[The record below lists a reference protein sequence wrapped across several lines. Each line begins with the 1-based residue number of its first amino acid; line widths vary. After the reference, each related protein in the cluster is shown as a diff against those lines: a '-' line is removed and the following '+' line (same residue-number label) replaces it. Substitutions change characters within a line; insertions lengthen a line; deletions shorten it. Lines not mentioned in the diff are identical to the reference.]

1 MRMPQMANKDI
12 LGIILRST
20 IDVIGRRTSEAYANV
35 IISNALNELKEK
47 YNFLHYIEIKGT
59 QYNEIFDV
67 VDIKQDIN
75 NFETKEIGEAAKFF
89 IIKIIGEIGKSAGY
103 YFLREIKED
112 IPYDYEQYMKEIG
125 VDFDF
130 LQLQFITDIK
140 SNSKMQIENSD
151 VLKFTFKTLFDIL
164 DGEIGRDSA
173 YITLSEYNLR
183 LSTKYEVLKY
193 IKINDIR
200 IIQGIEVINVD
211 KTVDSL
217 NPTLVGTA
225 VQKIIQELNF
235 SYIEQGNF
243 SIIEKLK
250 DRLTADYIVKLSEM
264 GVDLNVIQLKQSLIV
279 KHVIKALIDIVNETT
294 TQSYAVLMVN
304 NMLKKHEDR
313 FEYLKLIN
321 IDSSRFSEDIDAI
334 IVPEEIEQVRESDL
348 GRGLQ
353 KVMETLIKSLGD
365 EAGRNFVEKFKER
378 LGKAYILRIEE
389 IGVNLHMMELRKNLI
404 W

>member
-1 MRMPQMANKDI
+1 MPQMANKEI
-12 LGIILRST
+12 FSIILRST

-35 IISNALNELKEK
+35 VICSALNELKEK
-47 YNFLHYIEIKGT
+47 YDFLQYIEIKGT
-59 QYNEIFDV
+59 QYNEIFDT

-75 NFETKEIGEAAKFF
+75 NFETKEVGEAAKFF
-89 IIKIIGEIGKSAGY
+89 IKKIIGEIGKSAGY

-130 LQLQFITDIK
+130 LQLQFITEIK
-140 SNSKMQIENSD
+140 TNSKMQIENSD
-151 VLKFTFKTLFDIL
+151 VLKFIFKTLFDIL
-164 DGEIGRDSA
+164 DREIGRDSA

-200 IIQGIEVINVD
+200 VIQGIEVINVD
-211 KTVDSL
+211 KNVDSFRS
-217 NPTLVGTA
+217 TLVGTA
-225 VQKIIQELNF
+225 IQKIIQELNF
-235 SYIEQGNF
+235 SFIEQGNF

-250 DRLTADYIVKLSEM
+250 DRLNADYIFKLGEM

-334 IVPEEIEQVRESDL
+334 IVPEEIEKVRESEL

-365 EAGRNFVEKFKER
+365 EAGRNFVDKFKKR

-389 IGVNLHMMELRKNLI
+389 IGVNLHMMELRENLGFNL
-404 W
+404 

>member
-1 MRMPQMANKDI
+1 
-12 LGIILRST
+12 
-20 IDVIGRRTSEAYANV
+20 
-35 IISNALNELKEK
+35 
-47 YNFLHYIEIKGT
+47 
-59 QYNEIFDV
+59 
-67 VDIKQDIN
+67 
-75 NFETKEIGEAAKFF
+75 
-89 IIKIIGEIGKSAGY
+89 
-103 YFLREIKED
+103 
-112 IPYDYEQYMKEIG
+112 
-125 VDFDF
+125 
-130 LQLQFITDIK
+130 
-140 SNSKMQIENSD
+140 
-151 VLKFTFKTLFDIL
+151 LFDIL
-164 DGEIGRDSA
+164 DGELGRDSA

-183 LSTKYEVLKY
+183 LSTKYEVLKN
-193 IKINDIR
+193 IRINDIR
-200 IIQGIEVINVD
+200 ILQNVELIIVD
-211 KTVDSL
+211 KNVDSL
-217 NPTLVGTA
+217 SQSNVGIA
-225 VQKIIQELNF
+225 IQKIIQELNF
-235 SYIEQGNF
+235 SFIEQGNF

-334 IVPEEIEQVRESDL
+334 IIPEEIEQVRESDL

-365 EAGRNFVEKFKER
+365 EAGRNFVEKFKKR